1 MTRARNVSKLGNPAV
16 FSVDTDNNVG
26 VNSTSPVEKLN
37 VVGVVSATS
46 FFGDGTSLSG
56 VGNTD
61 YIITGTAATF
71 SGGINAAQS
80 DVSVRNLTG
89 VAATFTG
96 VVTYEDVT
104 NVDSVGF
111 ATFRKGINVQGAGST
126 TTTLNVT
133 GVSTFGGNVSIADS
147 IIHTGDTDTAIRFP
161 AADTFTVETAGS
173 ERLRVN
179 SSGLVGVNTDSPG
192 RQLTV
197 SGKDSEG
204 VIQITNNTSGG
215 TGGNGFE
222 LIHFTSGETQLLNRE
237 NAAMRFD
244 TNNTER
250 VRIDSNGKTGININ
264 NPGSYNS
271 AGNELVL
278 GNTSNNGGMTI
289 VSGTGNN
296 GHIFFADG
304 TGTPNRGIIK
314 YEHAGDNMAFNTADN
329 ERLRITSTGGV
340 HFNNAELIERVN
352 IVGNKLSAATS
363 VNLDNGMVHYYTTN
377 ETTTA
382 NPNIITT
389 AGINTN
395 MATGDTMSVTIVSK
409 PNNAG
414 YFPRISIDG
423 LLTGITTYWNGGS
436 APSSANS
443 SGVDVNTYQIIKTGD
458 AAFDVLAN
466 TSNFAS

>member
-1 MTRARNVSKLGNPAV
+1 AVQIAELGDANVFKIDGDNNRVGIGSTQPTVKLDVDGVVVATAFTGDGSGLTGIAV
-16 FSVDTDNNVG
+16 TDNIV
-26 VNSTSPVEKLN
+26 
-37 VVGVVSATS
+37 
-46 FFGDGTSLSG
+46 
-56 VGNTD
+56 
-61 YIITGTAATF
+61 TGTAATF
-71 SGGINAAQS
+71 TGGVNVSGASNI
-80 DVSVRNLTG
+80 DVTGVVTATTFNGNITG
-89 VAATFTG
+89 VAATFSGDVTIG
-96 VVTYEDVT
+96 GELTYEDVT
-104 NVDSVGF
+104 NIDSVGIIT
-111 ATFRKGINVQGAGST
+111 AQSH
-126 TTTLNVT
+126 
-133 GVSTFGGNVSIADS
+133 VSIADS
-147 IIHTGDTDTAIRFP
+147 ILHTGDTDTSIRFP
-161 AADTFTVETAGS
+161 AANTFTVETGGS

-215 TGGNGFE
+215 TAGNGFE

-389 AGINTN
+389 AGINT
-395 MATGDTMSVTIVSK
+395 
-409 PNNAG
+409 
-414 YFPRISIDG
+414 
-423 LLTGITTYWNGGS
+423 
-436 APSSANS
+436 
-443 SGVDVNTYQIIKTGD
+443 
-458 AAFDVLAN
+458 
-466 TSNFAS
+466 